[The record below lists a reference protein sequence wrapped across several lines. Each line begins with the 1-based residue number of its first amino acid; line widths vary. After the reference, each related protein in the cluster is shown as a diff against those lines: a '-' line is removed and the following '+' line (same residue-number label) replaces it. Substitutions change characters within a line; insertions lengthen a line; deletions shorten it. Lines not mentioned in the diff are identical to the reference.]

1 MISFEFLWTIFAFLK
16 KSLVALLVVLREAA
30 DCGGICSITQ
40 PMSTHVH
47 AAALHA
53 ACCCCMLCIR
63 VGMWYNARPQQGRGD
78 LCKTDADSVSC
89 KAHST
94 CVCMMDTMSAMD
106 KSIERSSCLKIE
118 TIVRKDVQF
127 FYAVSKHDPQQRI
140 KDKEDAWSGVR
151 VLHVTISGV
160 KGLNLV
166 STAI

>member
-1 MISFEFLWTIFAFLK
+1 MISFEFLWTHFAFLK
-16 KSLVALLVVLREAA
+16 KGFVALLVVLREAA

-53 ACCCCMLCIR
+53 ACGCCMLCIR

-94 CVCMMDTMSAMD
+94 CVCMLDTMSAMD
-106 KSIERSSCLKIE
+106 KSIEERSSGLKLRRLSTRMFSFSTRFQS
-118 TIVRKDVQF
+118 TILSRGLKTRKMLGQ
-127 FYAVSKHDPQQRI
+127 VSGCYMLQYLEWK
-140 KDKEDAWSGVR
+140 V
-151 VLHVTISGV
+151 
-160 KGLNLV
+160 
-166 STAI
+166 